1 MSVRQRCRS
10 WNDRLHRRGSQ
21 VSLARLLSLGAVL
34 AQLVLPAAVGAQG
47 NGGRA
52 LNALNRQML
61 DFGTLFAGTPS
72 RVSRLDALRAG
83 QFELRGAKGSEVR
96 VDLGLPS
103 ALDGPRG
110 AKVPLGFGPGDG
122 GYTRDGTITT
132 AAPFDP
138 RSALITT
145 LSGNG
150 RLYLFL
156 GGTASPAARQTAGTY
171 AGTVTLTIAYTGT

>member
-1 MSVRQRCRS
+1 M
-10 WNDRLHRRGSQ
+10 
-21 VSLARLLSLGAVL
+21 SLAPHLLLVGGLLTQL
-34 AQLVLPAAVGAQG
+34 ALPAAAGAQGQG

-61 DFGTLFAGTPS
+61 DFGTLFAGTPT

-103 ALDGPRG
+103 ALTGPRG
-110 AKVPLGFGPGDG
+110 AKVPLGFGPGDA
-122 GYTRDGTITT
+122 GYTRDGTIAT

-171 AGTVTLTIAYTGT
+171 AGTITLTIAYTGT

>member
-1 MSVRQRCRS
+1 
-10 WNDRLHRRGSQ
+10 
-21 VSLARLLSLGAVL
+21 VSLARLLLMGVL
-34 AQLVLPAAVGAQG
+34 VGQLVLPAAAGAQGPG
-47 NGGRA
+47 NGGRP

-61 DFGTLFAGTPS
+61 DFGTLFAGTPMK
-72 RVSRLDALRAG
+72 VSRFDALRAG

-96 VDLGLPS
+96 LDLGLPS
-103 ALDGPRG
+103 ALNGPGG

-122 GYTRDGTITT
+122 GYSRDGTIAT

-145 LSGNG
+145 LSGTG

-156 GGTASPAARQTAGTY
+156 GGTASPATRQTAGTY